1 MSGRLAEPRRKAT
14 GSMSEKQVACSIT
27 FTEKVRIYSHDFLK
41 ACVYIAGFDRSA
53 NPFTKKLYSRLT
65 ASSHLLEDFLDLHGA
80 KNNRDWFYYR
90 ELTSLVRHIS
100 ISCYAQRHIANRIPF
115 YDLPDSEDF
124 EAEGKKTLDFLNDI
138 LRKAAPAVLE
148 EAQRLSIQIPEGSYD
163 QVNFPGVV
171 SGEMLE
177 YNIDDDAGHDQRKH
191 IVKISSDFLNIA
203 KLFAPF
209 SFYEPQSQQA
219 IREMV
224 PAKVNEV
231 EIRRFEM
238 VVHNLQSSFDSYVIQ
253 GGFRY
258 GNRKL
263 KLLRAHFSVVLHI
276 MEVQGRLL
284 HFYERHL
291 HEVGSIST
299 YREVR
304 RRLGEIVNPD
314 QLLDRT
320 INYCLYYACHFMSS
334 GKRLAKEVLNENIER
349 GTITVGIPETRGF
362 HARPSLMVA
371 KIVQYYGGEVSMVVN
386 GDRFDAGS
394 VLDIQWAGGKIQK
407 EEVTRVT
414 FEGDTRALA
423 DIEIL
428 ASVNYAEDSMGKGLP
443 LPKELKYLK

>member
-1 MSGRLAEPRRKAT
+1 MAD
-14 GSMSEKQVACSIT
+14 KQSVCSIT
-27 FTEKVRIYSHDFLK
+27 FKEKVQIYSHDFLK
-41 ACVYIAGFDRSA
+41 ACVYIAGFDRNE
-53 NPFTKKLYSRLT
+53 NPFTKKLYSRMT
-65 ASSHLLEDFLDLHGA
+65 ATSHLLEDFLDLHGA

-90 ELTSLVRHIS
+90 ELASLIRHIS
-100 ISCYAQRHIANRIPF
+100 LSCYSQRHIANRIPF
-115 YDLPDSEDF
+115 YDLPDIADF
-124 EAEGKKTLDFLNDI
+124 EAQGRITLDFLNDI
-138 LRKAAPAVLE
+138 LRKAAPAIIE
-148 EAQRLSIQIPEGSYD
+148 EARRLDIRLPEGGYD
-163 QVNFPGVV
+163 QANFPGVV

-177 YNIDDDAGHDQRKH
+177 YNIDDDSGHDQRKH
-191 IVKISSDFLNIA
+191 IVKISSEFLNIA

-209 SFYEPQSQQA
+209 TFYEEQTLDA

-231 EIRRFEM
+231 EIRGFEM

-263 KLLRAHFSVVLHI
+263 KQLRAHFSVVLHI

-291 HEVGSIST
+291 HEVGTIHT

-304 RRLGEIVNPD
+304 RQLGEIVD
-314 QLLDRT
+314 IDKLLDRT
-320 INYCLYYACHFMSS
+320 VNFCLFYACHFMSC

-371 KIVQYYGGEVSMVVN
+371 KIVQNYGGEVEMVVN
-386 GDRFDAGS
+386 GDRFDASS

-407 EEVTRVT
+407 EEVRRVI
-414 FEGDTRALA
+414 FEGDSRALN

-443 LPKELKYLK
+443 LPKDLKYLK

>member
-1 MSGRLAEPRRKAT
+1 MV
-14 GSMSEKQVACSIT
+14 EKQSACSIT
-27 FTEKVRIYSHDFLK
+27 FPEKVQIYSHDFLK
-41 ACVYIAGFDRSA
+41 ACVYIAGFDKSD
-53 NPFTKKLYSRLT
+53 NPFTKKLYSRMT
-65 ASSHLLEDFLDLHGA
+65 ATSHLLEDFLDLHGA

-115 YDLPDSEDF
+115 YDLPDASDF
-124 EAEGKKTLDFLNDI
+124 EGEGRKTLEFLNDI
-138 LRKAAPAVLE
+138 LRKAAPALLS
-148 EAQRLSIQIPEGSYD
+148 EARRLGIRVPEGGYD
-163 QVNFPGVV
+163 QANFPGVV

-191 IVKISSDFLNIA
+191 IVKISSEFLNIA
-203 KLFAPF
+203 KLFAPLT
-209 SFYEPQSQQA
+209 FYEAQSLEA

-231 EIRRFEM
+231 EIRGFEM

-263 KLLRAHFSVVLHI
+263 KQLRAHFSVVLHI

-291 HEVGSIST
+291 HEVGTIST

-314 QLLDRT
+314 ELLDRT
-320 INYCLYYACHFMSS
+320 INYCLFYACHFMSC

-349 GTITVGIPETRGF
+349 GSITVGIPETRGF

-371 KIVQYYGGEVSMVVN
+371 KIVQNYGGEVELVVN
-386 GDRFDAGS
+386 GDRFDASS

-407 EEVTRVT
+407 EEVKQVI
-414 FEGDTRALA
+414 FEGDTRALS
-423 DIEIL
+423 DIELL
-428 ASVNYAEDSMGKGLP
+428 ASVNYAEDSMGKGLA
-443 LPKELKYLK
+443 LPKGLKYLK

>member
-1 MSGRLAEPRRKAT
+1 MVQKLT
-14 GSMSEKQVACSIT
+14 ACPIT
-27 FTEKVRIYSHDFLK
+27 FKEKVQIYSHDFLK
-41 ACVYIAGFDRSA
+41 ACVYITRFDKDE
-53 NPFTKKLYSRLT
+53 NPFTKKLYSRLRAT
-65 ASSHLLEDFLDLHGA
+65 SHLLEDFLDLHGA

-90 ELTSLVRHIS
+90 ELASLICHIS
-100 ISCYAQRHIANRIPF
+100 ISCYSQRHISNRTSF
-115 YDLPDSEDF
+115 YDLPDSADF
-124 EAEGKKTLDFLNDI
+124 ENEGQKTLEFLNDI
-138 LRKAAPAVLE
+138 LKKAAPAIIE
-148 EAQRLSIQIPEGSYD
+148 EAKRLNIRVPEGGYD
-163 QVNFPGVV
+163 QANFPGVV
-171 SGEMLE
+171 SGEMLD
-177 YNIDDDAGHDQRKH
+177 YDIDDDAGHDQRKH
-191 IVKISSDFLNIA
+191 IVKISSEFLNIA

-209 SFYEPQSQQA
+209 TFYESQSLED

-253 GGFRY
+253 GGFRH

-263 KLLRAHFSVVLHI
+263 KQLRAHFSVVLHI
-276 MEVQGRLL
+276 LEVQGRLL

-291 HEVGSIST
+291 HEVGTIHT

-304 RRLGEIVNPD
+304 HGLGDLVD
-314 QLLDRT
+314 TDKLLDRT
-320 INYCLYYACHFMSS
+320 INYGLFYACHFMNC

-349 GTITVGIPETRGF
+349 GSITVKIPETRGF

-371 KIVQYYGGEVSMVVN
+371 KIVQNYGGEVELVVN
-386 GDRFDAGS
+386 GDRFDASS
-394 VLDIQWAGGKIQK
+394 VLDIQWAGGKIHK
-407 EEVTRVT
+407 EEVTKVI

-428 ASVNYAEDSMGKGLP
+428 AAVNYAEDSMGKGLT

>member
-1 MSGRLAEPRRKAT
+1 MV
-14 GSMSEKQVACSIT
+14 EKQSACSIT
-27 FTEKVRIYSHDFLK
+27 FKEKVQIYSHDFLK
-41 ACVYIAGFDRSA
+41 ACVYVAGFDKNT
-53 NPFTKKLYSRLT
+53 NPFTKKLYSRMT
-65 ASSHLLEDFLDLHGA
+65 ATSHLLEDFLDLHGA

-90 ELTSLVRHIS
+90 ELASLVRHIS
-100 ISCYAQRHIANRIPF
+100 LSCYSQRHIANRISF
-115 YDLPDSEDF
+115 YDLPDVSDF
-124 EAEGKKTLDFLNDI
+124 EKQGRDTLNFLNDI
-138 LRKAAPAVLE
+138 LRKAAPAIIE
-148 EAQRLSIQIPEGSYD
+148 EARRLDIRVPEGGYD
-163 QVNFPGVV
+163 QANFPGVV

-191 IVKISSDFLNIA
+191 IVKISSEFLNIA

-209 SFYEPQSQQA
+209 TFYEEQSPEA

-231 EIRRFEM
+231 EIRGFEM

-263 KLLRAHFSVVLHI
+263 KQLRAHFSVVLHI

-291 HEVGSIST
+291 HEVGTINT

-304 RRLGEIVNPD
+304 RRLGEIVD
-314 QLLDRT
+314 IDKLLDRT
-320 INYCLYYACHFMSS
+320 VNYCLFYACHFMSC

-349 GTITVGIPETRGF
+349 GSITVGIPETRGF

-371 KIVQYYGGEVSMVVN
+371 KIVQNYGGEVELVVN
-386 GDRFDAGS
+386 GDRFDASS

-414 FEGDTRALA
+414 FEGDSRALA